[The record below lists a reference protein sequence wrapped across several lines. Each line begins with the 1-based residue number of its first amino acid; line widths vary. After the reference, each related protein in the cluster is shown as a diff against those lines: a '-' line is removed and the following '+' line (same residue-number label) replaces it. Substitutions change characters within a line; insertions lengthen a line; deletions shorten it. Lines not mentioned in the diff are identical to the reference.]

1 MPHSPSGIKNTDY
14 RQYQKDNQPN
24 IFHYYYI
31 AKTVSRLYL
40 YFTYIYV
47 KCKNTLL
54 FGNNHVYLKENL
66 VFAYCLT
73 FLLSKRYYKAK
84 KLWFYQFIFYNFASF

>member
-31 AKTVSRLYL
+31 AKLTLGLYL
-40 YFTYIYV
+40 IFY
-47 KCKNTLL
+47 
-54 FGNNHVYLKENL
+54 VYLLSAKILFYLEIIIFISKKNL
-66 VFAYCLT
+66 
-73 FLLSKRYYKAK
+73 FLH
-84 KLWFYQFIFYNFASF
+84 IV

>member
-31 AKTVSRLYL
+31 AKTVSRLYP
-40 YFTYIYV
+40 YILRIFMQSA
-47 KCKNTLL
+47 KIL
-54 FGNNHVYLKENL
+54 FYLEITMFISKKIR
-66 VFAYCLT
+66 
-73 FLLSKRYYKAK
+73 FLH
-84 KLWFYQFIFYNFASF
+84 IV